1 MRHDS
6 RSAQPPASLDHS
18 ASSSSRWLIIAVA
31 VCGAFA
37 GGSIVE
43 AVAAVAS
50 GTSISFSPDHLVAGP
65 LALAGAICGGLLAA
79 ILASTDNSSYDQ
91 AHQMI
96 ADSLAVSDITPSEP
110 LMWQPAPPI
119 VPITRTST
127 SANTL
132 PAPSKRRVLRIHRR
146 VHQVMHRYH
155 PGRLTVSRIST
166 ISDNPRHRGIIH
178 RARLSKKEAGAG

>member
-6 RSAQPPASLDHS
+6 RSAQPPPPLDHS
-18 ASSSSRWLIIAVA
+18 ASSSSRWLVVAVA

-50 GTSISFSPDHLVAGP
+50 GTSIAFSPDHLVAGP

-79 ILASTDNSSYDQ
+79 ILASADNSSHDQ
-91 AHQMI
+91 AHQMN
-96 ADSLAVSDITPSEP
+96 ADSLAVSDLTPSEP
-110 LMWQPAPPI
+110 LMWQPAPPM
-119 VPITRTST
+119 VPITRTPV
-127 SANTL
+127 SANTP

-155 PGRLTVSRIST
+155 PGRLAGSQPSMMN
-166 ISDNPRHRGIIH
+166 NPRHRGIIH
-178 RARLSKKEAGAG
+178 HARLQKKEAGAG